1 MHVSLLHLNRLFEE
15 DSFKT
20 ELRIRLVDSEDLVQ
34 VEFRNTLK
42 QTDGTHLLC
51 KLHLTPPSSNMP
63 RAVSLTYHFKLEHFI
78 CSNQPRPQGFSLKK
92 WVGRP
97 THFLREKPWGRGC
110 CSNLLLVDK
119 FWVRYLTEFS
129 QCLANPSVQR
139 SD

>member
-1 MHVSLLHLNRLFEE
+1 MHVSLLHLNRFFEE

-20 ELRIRLVDSEDLVQ
+20 EMRIRLVDGEDLVQ

-51 KLHLTPPSSNMP
+51 KLHLTPFSRMMS

-78 CSNQPRPQGFSLKK
+78 CSN
-92 WVGRP
+92 
-97 THFLREKPWGRGC
+97 
-110 CSNLLLVDK
+110 LLSVDT
-119 FWVRYLTEFS
+119 FWVRYLTVFS
-129 QCLANPSVQR
+129 QCLANPPVQR